1 MKRILLIISALVLGA
16 TALHAQEAEEVH
28 APIALRFFLRC
39 LHACVVFLLLL
50 SFCGLSDDD

>member
-28 APIALRFFLRC
+28 APLDSTLLGKNILSNFFKADTEKNNTIRI
-39 LHACVVFLLLL
+39 
-50 SFCGLSDDD
+50 